1 MVRTNLLQAFIS
13 TLPYHDNEYHSINRM
28 TTPLLMVASTRNN
41 RSSRSKPKSS
51 SHCRIRQQQL
61 KLQPKQRAKTVPLSE
76 AKTMGE
82 AIQLAQSI
90 SDHLTIVEKFVWLPT
105 DDKLKPHLRTQLIHN
120 EKRKRWGSQLL
131 EGIGQA
137 ALSSWE
143 ENPMKLKHALM
154 TMEGGEGKIWFDTR
168 LVRAIK
174 SVALPMQDGDNK
186 EDIVNNDREMVWIAD
201 ALKGLH
207 VLSGCIK
214 PTAPSKSQDM
224 QLWIDM
230 LSSIS
235 MLVQS
240 SDRLSGRISLKDA
253 VEVRFAIR
261 GLVTRLQI
269 ANMDLSSLLS
279 NMDDISITETLIDF
293 TIPNL
298 NARTSNL
305 PFDIFPHVLPWQMSS
320 LNDCNYFGYPTQEL
334 LPSLLESIPFNFDTL
349 TTRNGESVIERRGTA
364 WLAEEGIGALAYS
377 GKLMRPDKVGGVV
390 RDIMRDIEQW
400 CWCLENGQH
409 EQSLQTGTTSLTFKW
424 SEDTTN
430 LAYEGL
436 GQFLEQEYQH
446 HEHPPTF
453 FDCAL
458 CNHYPD
464 GESAC
469 KFHTDPEHG
478 SLWHRT
484 TAVVSCG
491 TSRIFAFRPI
501 PGMSTWSE
509 YLTDQSPITKD
520 GNNMAAAI
528 QLFPGDLALM
538 TGSCNDKFHHAVYS
552 SPFDKVGNS
561 RVSLVLKRALDRK
574 GKKGH
579 GLKGEGRRSKSRNRL
594 QQQY

>member
-1 MVRTNLLQAFIS
+1 MVRTHLLQAFIPTVS
-13 TLPYHDNEYHSINRM
+13 YHYGNESHSINRFV
-28 TTPLLMVASTRNN
+28 TPLLMVASTRNS
-41 RSSRSKPKSS
+41 RAKSRSKPKPTS
-51 SHCRIRQQQL
+51 RGKGRQQQL
-61 KLQPKQRAKTVPLSE
+61 TLLQPKQRVKTIPISE

-82 AIQLAQSI
+82 AIQLARTI
-90 SDHLTIVEKFVWLPT
+90 SDHLTIVEKFVWIPT
-105 DDKLKPHLRTQLIHN
+105 DDNLKPHLRTQLIHN

-137 ALSSWE
+137 ALSRWE
-143 ENPMKLKHALM
+143 ENPMELKHAL
-154 TMEGGEGKIWFDTR
+154 TMEGGEGKIWYDNR

-174 SVALPMQDGDNK
+174 SVALPIQDENNR
-186 EDIVNNDREMVWIAD
+186 EDTTNNDREMVWISD

-214 PTAPSKSQDM
+214 PTAPSTSQDM

-235 MLVQS
+235 LLIQS
-240 SDRLSGRISLKDA
+240 VDRFSGRISLNDA

-261 GLVTRLQI
+261 GLVKRLQI
-269 ANMDLSSLLS
+269 ANMDLSSSS
-279 NMDDISITETLIDF
+279 NMDDLSITDTIDF

-298 NARTSNL
+298 NARTSKL

-320 LNDCNYFGYPTQEL
+320 LNADSNYFGYPTQEL

-349 TTRNGESVIERRGTA
+349 TTRNWESVIERRGTA

-377 GKLMRPDKVGGVV
+377 GKLMRPADVGGVV
-390 RDIMRDIEQW
+390 REIMRDIEQT
-400 CWCLENGQH
+400 WCLEENVQH
-409 EQSLQTGTTSLTFKW
+409 QQSLQTGSTTLNFKW
-424 SEDTTN
+424 SDDTTN

-436 GQFLEQEYQH
+436 GQFISTEQEYPH

-469 KFHTDPEHG
+469 KFHIDPEHG

-484 TAVVSCG
+484 TAVISCG
-491 TSRIFAFRPI
+491 TSRMFAFRPI
-501 PGMSTWSE
+501 PDITAWNEWDNM
-509 YLTDQSPITKD
+509 PITKD
-520 GNNMAAAI
+520 SNNMVAAAM
-528 QLFPGDLALM
+528 QLFPGDLVLM

-552 SPFDKVGNS
+552 SPFDKIGTNNNS

-579 GLKGEGRRSKSRNRL
+579 GLKGEGRRSRRF
-594 QQQY
+594 